1 MHHDDA
7 VVVVEGMFT
16 LQEGLNLQIF
26 KPRNRYEHRAVAAPF
41 PPSHTVQRM
50 RQHPVFGVTESVAR
64 LSDRF
69 FTTPMHGVHSKTNKT
84 NEHSKRA
91 GEKTVA
97 AKQARRACLC
107 HTRAT

>member
-1 MHHDDA
+1 M
-7 VVVVEGMFT
+7 
-16 LQEGLNLQIF
+16 QIF
-26 KPRNRYEHRAVAAPF
+26 NPNPNHVRVLVNTTTTTNPRNRYEHRAVAAPF

-69 FTTPMHGVHSKTNKT
+69 STTPMHGVHSKTNKT
-84 NEHSKRA
+84 NEHSKRT